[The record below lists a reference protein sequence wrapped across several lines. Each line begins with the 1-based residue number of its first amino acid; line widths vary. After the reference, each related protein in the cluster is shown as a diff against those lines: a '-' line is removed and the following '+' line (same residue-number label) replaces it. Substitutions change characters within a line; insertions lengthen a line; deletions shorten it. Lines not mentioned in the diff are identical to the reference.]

1 MLHSL
6 SYSLNQLILSNQT
19 SPKPGESVCHP
30 AGLSLPAFCDS
41 SSTFSFEGTGVTIF
55 STVTSPASRDGKRPV
70 AWAVGNR
77 TPRYITKE
85 QKLAFA
91 AVGTERVVVSGPP
104 SLRKR
109 TRLGQIWIRTGLD
122 PICSA
127 TFRRRRYTVGRIT
140 QTNLT
145 KSERGLEASEK

>member
-19 SPKPGESVCHP
+19 SPKPGEPVCHP

-41 SSTFSFEGTGVTIF
+41 SSALSFEGTRVTIF
-55 STVTSPASRDGKRPV
+55 STVTL
-70 AWAVGNR
+70 
-77 TPRYITKE
+77 PRQSGRKAARGMGCRQQHPTRHEEKE

-91 AVGTERVVVSGPP
+91 ATGTERVVVSMDHPT
-104 SLRKR
+104 LRKR
-109 TRLGQIWIRTGLD
+109 TRLGPIWVRTRLA

-127 TFRRRRYTVGRIT
+127 TFRRRRILSG
-140 QTNLT
+140 
-145 KSERGLEASEK
+145 E